1 MARIVTA
8 TLDANAEECGPV
20 YVADK
25 ATCIVRI
32 TSGSAITITPH
43 VSHDQSGFVA
53 LTDDALTASGAIL
66 VEGPCVV
73 KLVASGVTTTTAVC
87 SIQAER

>member
-8 TLDANAEECGPV
+8 TLDANSEECGPV

-25 ATCIVRI
+25 ATCIVTI
-32 TSGSAITITPH
+32 TSTITVTPH
-43 VSHDQSGFVA
+43 VSHDQAAFVA

-66 VEGPCVV
+66 VEGPCVL
-73 KLVASGVTTTTAVC
+73 KLVASGVSGGSAACT
-87 SIQAER
+87 IQAER